1 MTLTVHTAR
10 YGSEDA
16 ALGAAI
22 MAESRGPYRA
32 DVRPDRGLFR
42 VDVRIVM
49 ARKST
54 PAPLQGRSPDP

>member
-1 MTLTVHTAR
+1 MTLTVHTTH
-10 YGSEDA
+10 YGTEDA

-42 VDVRIVM
+42 VDVRIV
-49 ARKST
+49 RY
-54 PAPLQGRSPDP
+54 L